1 MNKIHSFFDL
11 FIHLFILLANMCQIP
26 SWESTYSMQRNSINE
41 FVSIV
46 LHCQIQMSKKNSS
59 PPTKSTK
66 ILFIF
71 FVLTL
76 PQILESPLM
85 LKSSHS
91 SSAVSTLGGWYT
103 GHHRCKDGWRLVPR
117 LSLILYLP
125 VFSVLFLLSS
135 SIAHWL

>member
-91 SSAVSTLGGWYT
+91 SSAVSTLGGCYTSVPPSTSLGCAGWYT
-103 GHHRCKDGWRLVPR
+103 GHHRCKDG
-117 LSLILYLP
+117 
-125 VFSVLFLLSS
+125 
-135 SIAHWL
+135 